1 MNLKYTF
8 SIQEVADKY
17 VAMAKNRETGTV
29 ECVFNLN
36 GTGALI
42 LKALQDGHD
51 VPDIVN
57 LLMSEYD
64 VQPDEAENGVNA
76 FIGMLVKNGLT
87 SPNFE

>member
-1 MNLKYTF
+1 MKLKYDF
-8 SIQEVADKY
+8 SVQEVADRSIA
-17 VAMAKNRETGTV
+17 VAKNRETGTV

-42 LKALQDGHD
+42 LKALQEGKD
-51 VPDIVN
+51 VPDIVE

-64 VQPDEAENGVNA
+64 VQADEAETGVNA